1 MELTLT
7 SDVLYIG
14 ICVCVIISVL
24 ILVKLTWHNNNE
36 NLFFPGYI
44 LLLIITVAVLLFG
57 IYPIEQKENH
67 DFYEDNIRDAVI
79 HATENTTDINEKVI
93 QIRSICALF
102 TEIPQSKCIEYA
114 RENALRVGG

>member
-14 ICVCVIISVL
+14 MGVCVIISL
-24 ILVKLTWHNNNE
+24 LLLAKLTGYNNE
-36 NLFFPGYI
+36 NLFTPGLI
-44 LLLIITVAVLLFG
+44 LLFIITAAVMLFG

-67 DFYEDNIRDAVI
+67 DFYEDNIRDVVI
-79 HATENTTDINEKVI
+79 HATENTTDINEKAI

-114 RENALRVGG
+114 RENAMRVGG